1 MKHSNTILIGDTALN
16 IKNNVNI
23 NYVLSQA

>member
-1 MKHSNTILIGDTALN
+1 MIHYKTILIHETVLN
-16 IKNNVNI
+16 IKNRVII